1 MLPNNPFERPCGAG
15 GPRLAAAEAS
25 CPAAQLDR

>member
-1 MLPNNPFERPCGAG
+1 MPPNSAIERTVGHL
-15 GPRLAAAEAS
+15 GPRLASAEAS